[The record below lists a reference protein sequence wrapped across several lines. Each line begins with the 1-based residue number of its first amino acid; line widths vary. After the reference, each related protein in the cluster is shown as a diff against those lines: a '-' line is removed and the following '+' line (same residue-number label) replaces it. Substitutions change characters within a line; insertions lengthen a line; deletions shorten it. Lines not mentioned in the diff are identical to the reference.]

1 MFLSDR
7 ELLRHIK
14 YELDF
19 LTIESGKTDIDSFL
33 GSDVL
38 QRAFARSLEIIG
50 EAVKKLSNELVLRNP
65 QVEWRRM
72 AGMRD
77 KLIHGYF
84 SVDYRIVW
92 DVVSSK
98 IPVIRANISE
108 IFLSEPD

>member
-1 MFLSDR
+1 MLLSDR

-19 LTIESGKTDIDSFL
+19 LTIQSQKTNLSSFL
-33 GSDVL
+33 SSDVL
-38 QRAFARSLEIIG
+38 QRAFARSLEIVG
-50 EAVKKLSNELVLRNP
+50 EAVKKLSNELVLRNSHI
-65 QVEWRRM
+65 EWRRM

-92 DVVSSK
+92 DVVVAK
-98 IPVIRANISE
+98 IPTIRENISE
-108 IFLSEPD
+108 ILLADEA